1 MRRMASL
8 MLTGALLVIGPSP
21 LGAQR
26 PELAKLSP
34 EQRLL
39 RMSQLTV
46 SAWVGAIAYAK
57 AMGQTPEELAE
68 FWGEMYAPGWE
79 ARKQQGPAGMLQAY
93 HYNLASPALA
103 VVDVMDVSR
112 DSITARM
119 NRPYITHYFGD
130 DHEAYGVT
138 VDEYERVVYII
149 SQIIADH
156 LDLKFEQRVEGDWIV
171 FTIARKELR

>member
-1 MRRMASL
+1 
-8 MLTGALLVIGPSP
+8 MLWV
-21 LGAQR
+21 AQR
-26 PELAKLSP
+26 LELAELSL

-46 SAWVGAIAYAK
+46 SAWVGAIECAK
-57 AMGQTPEELAE
+57 AMSQTPEELAE

-79 ARKQQGPAGMLQAY
+79 GRRQQGPAGMLQAY

-103 VVDVMDVSR
+103 VVEVIGGPG

-130 DHEAYGVT
+130 DREAYGVT
-138 VDEYERVVYII
+138 VDEYERVVQII

-171 FTIARKELR
+171 FTIARKE

>member
-1 MRRMASL
+1 MRRQVL
-8 MLTGALLVIGPSP
+8 FLVTLALWVFNASP
-21 LGAQR
+21 LAAQR
-26 PELAKLSP
+26 LELAELSLD
-34 EQRLL
+34 QRLL

-57 AMGQTPEELAE
+57 AMGQTAEELAE

-79 ARKQQGPAGMLQAY
+79 RRRGQGPAGMLQAY
-93 HYNLASPALA
+93 HYNLASPAFA
-103 VVDVMDVSR
+103 VVEVTSQSGN
-112 DSITARM
+112 SITARM

-138 VDEYERVVYII
+138 VEEYERVVEII
-149 SQIIADH
+149 SQMIADY

-171 FTIARKELR
+171 FTIARKE